1 MGKLP
6 GTGKVGAIAL
16 IRAGLCAAAMAS
28 LSAPVSAPVSA
39 QVRPATVTPSPATG
53 AAPAPAPAP
62 AGRAATQKGYVLGP
76 GDAITVVVYGQEA
89 FNVATRI
96 KPDGTIS
103 MPLIGQVQ
111 ASGRTVVTLADEVA
125 RQLSRA
131 NFLRDPI
138 VNVEIT
144 EYRSQT
150 VRVVG
155 AVSRPGIQPLDQ
167 PYTLLDVLL
176 RAGWVRG
183 EGARTIYVRRPGEEE
198 MPIDIERLLR
208 ADPEADIEMVPGVT
222 VFVPEAELVYV
233 MGGAAR
239 PGGYPLTE
247 GMTAGKLLL
256 MAGGSATGGRI
267 RSFTLERNGQRL
279 EGADK
284 ETVLQPGDV
293 IMLRGGF

>member
-1 MGKLP
+1 MA
-6 GTGKVGAIAL
+6 VGVLLSAL
-16 IRAGLCAAAMAS
+16 AMAGP
-28 LSAPVSAPVSA
+28 SAA
-39 QVRPATVTPSPATG
+39 QVRPATVTPVP
-53 AAPAPAPAP
+53 AAPAAASASGPA
-62 AGRAATQKGYVLGP
+62 RAASSQGYVLGP
-76 GDAITVVVYGQEA
+76 GDAITVVVYGQDA

-103 MPLIGQVQ
+103 MPLIGTVQ

-125 RQLSRA
+125 RQLTRS

-144 EYRSQT
+144 DYRSQT

-183 EGARTIYVRRPGEEE
+183 EGARTIYVRKPGETE
-198 MPIDIERLLR
+198 MPVDIEKLLR
-208 ADPEADIEMVPGVT
+208 ADPEADIAMVPGVT

-247 GMTAGKLLL
+247 GMTAGRLLL

-267 RSFTLERNGQRL
+267 RSFTLERDGKRL
-279 EGADK
+279 EGATQ